1 VASLTDQTDAPPLEA
16 LLSLASRFPSPTNAQ
31 AVAALDSFSQSD
43 ADSMIRVGLRE
54 DVARSF
60 LLPDGVLPRM
70 RLLAWGWT
78 KKGDKFKSPSDAAW
92 WRSRYQFPLW
102 APLETYL
109 QQASASGNEPPAV
122 VWDDDLAA
130 GDQAELSRSLPQVVQ
145 GDLPPVFEAPC
156 PKWLI
161 PPGRGMLPIINPACV
176 DPQPVR
182 DEIDKVHRRGGTDYS
197 WVVWVILGILMLDR
211 RK

>member
-1 VASLTDQTDAPPLEA
+1 
-16 LLSLASRFPSPTNAQ
+16 
-31 AVAALDSFSQSD
+31 
-43 ADSMIRVGLRE
+43 MIRVGLRE

-78 KKGDKFKSPSDAAW
+78 KPGDRFRSPSDASW
-92 WRSRYQFPLW
+92 WKARYQYPLW

-109 QQASASGNEPPAV
+109 DQATRSGNEPPAV

-130 GDQAELSRSLPQVVQ
+130 GDQAELSRSLPQVVGQ
-145 GDLPPVFEAPC
+145 DLPPVNEAPC
-156 PKWLI
+156 PKWLV
-161 PPGRGMLPIINPACV
+161 PPGRGMLPVANPACLPG
-176 DPQPVR
+176 DKIR
-182 DEIDKVHRRGGTDYS
+182 DEIDKVHGRGGTDYS
-197 WVVWVILGILMLDR
+197 WLLWVVIGIMLLDER